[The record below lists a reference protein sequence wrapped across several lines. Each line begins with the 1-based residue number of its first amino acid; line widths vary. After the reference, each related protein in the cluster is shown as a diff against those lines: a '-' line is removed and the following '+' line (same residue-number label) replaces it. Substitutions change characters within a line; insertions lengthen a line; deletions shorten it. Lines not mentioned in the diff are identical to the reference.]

1 MWKWHFFLLFA
12 FGCSCKPLIFPALL
26 FRKFSISS
34 FDFQSQQL
42 HSAVLQVLQPD
53 LLCWFSYP
61 ARIVLQFSDSIL
73 LLNML
78 HDHNHCHC
86 FCVGALGRKVFLP
99 EILQKTYRR
108 YKPWIKEVIRG
119 SYTHVQIHTNTSLV
133 FRDFTRLVHWCP
145 YIRKYKPRIQ
155 RFTRL
160 VKLCLG
166 FCKYEPRI
174 RVVYEPRTATSL
186 VYKARSRTS
195 LVS

>member
-145 YIRKYKPRIQ
+145 YIRKLQASYSE
-155 RFTRL
+155 
-160 VKLCLG
+160 V
-166 FCKYEPRI
+166 YEARKTMSGILQIRASYTKAISYTSRI
-174 RVVYEPRTATSL
+174 RGSYGV
-186 VYKARSRTS
+186 
-195 LVS
+195 